1 MKIFFDE
8 EFTGLTKDNDLISVG
23 LISEN
28 NDIFYA
34 EFSDYDINKCSD
46 WVKDNVIAN
55 LMHTYDNR
63 ILYGDKQLISK
74 ELQNW
79 LDKFENIEFISD
91 VCHYDFV
98 NLIDLI
104 TDNALNFKY
113 NAVCHDINQDIAK
126 YYNISEKEAFD
137 KNRENIIDEIP
148 YGEKHNSL
156 YDAKVIKMI
165 YERIWGNEG

>member
-46 WVKDNVIAN
+46 WVKENVIAN
-55 LMHTYDNR
+55 LMNVYDDR
-63 ILYGDKQLISK
+63 VLYDSKLNISL
-74 ELQNW
+74 ELQKW
-79 LDKFENIEFISD
+79 LNQFNNIEFISD
-91 VCHYDFV
+91 VCYCDFV

-104 TDNALNFKY
+104 TNNALNFKY